1 MEDEV
6 VSGRFTWTGA
16 PGGSAQIHTRGQQGW
31 EQFLFPKCLLKP
43 EVREVVLKVPVA
55 LLYLLPLCEFQ
66 VGICSRPWQ
75 IQPCR
80 GRKKARR
87 GCPQKAQLGKDAGL
101 QSRVSC
107 WGQPGEAPVPGSTQ
121 FGPGFWMANLRDQ
134 PRCCLLLTKRTNSGA
149 TVLSLCRGF
158 APISKMLNLW
168 FSSLLKQKIKAK
180 DHRVKTADIFSES
193 WKVGNERGLLW
204 LERGVCKDCS

>member
-16 PGGSAQIHTRGQQGW
+16 PGGSAQIHTRGHAQQGW
-31 EQFLFPKCLLKP
+31 EQLLFPKCFLKP

-75 IQPCR
+75 IQPCG
-80 GRKKARR
+80 GRKKPRR
-87 GCPQKAQLGKDAGL
+87 GCPQKAQLGKGAGL
-101 QSRVSC
+101 WSRVSC

-121 FGPGFWMANLRDQ
+121 FGPGFWMANPRDQ
-134 PRCCLLLTKRTNSGA
+134 PRCCLLMTKRTNCGA

-158 APISKMLNLW
+158 EFVSWVCAHLLLTACPWAAALT
-168 FSSLLKQKIKAK
+168 SLDLFPRLQKWN
-180 DHRVKTADIFSES
+180 TSEACT
-193 WKVGNERGLLW
+193 GW
-204 LERGVCKDCS
+204 LRNYVR